1 MMIAP
6 IFAMLLTPAHATD
19 VQVGAALSLDGSMGL
34 NTMGWGDGPVRPY
47 HTLGAGLAITGG
59 MDTALAPALPL
70 GLVGGGVE
78 IRRDQLWVRAGLQ
91 GFFAPAPA
99 LGLGPEL
106 IAGWSF

>member
-34 NTMGWGDGPVRPY
+34 NTGIPR
-47 HTLGAGLAITGG
+47 LGVHPGLSALVGG
-59 MDTALAPALPL
+59 EHHSLQVALAPALPL